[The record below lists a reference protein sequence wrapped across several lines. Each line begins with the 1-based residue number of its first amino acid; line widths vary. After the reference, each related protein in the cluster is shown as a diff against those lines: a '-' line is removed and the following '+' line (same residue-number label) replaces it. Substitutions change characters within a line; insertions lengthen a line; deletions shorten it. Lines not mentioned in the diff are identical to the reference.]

1 MMKLISKFAMDIL
14 PSVIA
19 TILGAYIVNH
29 YIRPGT
35 DAYGRPTAEVS
46 AAAVSSAGPKKA
58 NLRSDS
64 KPVEKSADL
73 GNIPE
78 PGVRA
83 KGISEKAIIDKSNTD
98 KSVTEKPVE
107 KPADK
112 ADRPAETASIPP
124 IAPASAPAD
133 TRRHQPREKAAVRTA
148 PASQPSAPAEP
159 VVAAPNTVPPV
170 ETATT
175 PDANDLARAA
185 IERLRGAGEASP
197 RVQETA
203 RVPEASRVMAA
214 PAPLPP
220 QQLPP
225 VQPLPPPILVS
236 TPPADSF
243 GPGSSQTKPPYPSTA
258 RGDDPHRPTPPA
270 DIPDPRPLDLRA
282 DAVDAPAREHTT
294 VAEDMLSAAK
304 SVFHS
309 VLPK

>member
-1 MMKLISKFAMDIL
+1 MLKLVSKFAMDIL

-19 TILGAYIVNH
+19 TIIGAYIVNH
-29 YIRPGT
+29 YINVKPAA
-35 DAYGRPTAEVS
+35 DAALT
-46 AAAVSSAGPKKA
+46 AAAVSSVDPKKA
-58 NLRSDS
+58 HSRGDS

-83 KGISEKAIIDKSNTD
+83 KGIKVPAETD
-98 KSVTEKPVE
+98 KSAAEKPVE

-133 TRRHQPREKAAVRTA
+133 TRRHQPREKAAVRTV

-159 VVAAPNTVPPV
+159 VIAAPNTVAPV

-185 IERLRGAGEASP
+185 IERLRGTGEAVPRPQEATHFPEVP
-197 RVQETA
+197 RV
-203 RVPEASRVMAA
+203 VAA
-214 PAPLPP
+214 PAPQPA

-225 VQPLPPPILVS
+225 VQPLPPPIMVS
-236 TPPADSF
+236 TPPADTF
-243 GPGSSQTKPPYPSTA
+243 GPGSSQAKPPYAPTA
-258 RGDDPHRPTPPA
+258 RADDPHRLTPPA

-282 DAVDAPAREHTT
+282 DAVDSPPREHTT

>member
-1 MMKLISKFAMDIL
+1 MLKLVSKFAMDIL

-19 TILGAYIVNH
+19 TIIGAYIVNH
-29 YIRPGT
+29 YINVKPGAGAST
-35 DAYGRPTAEVS
+35 T
-46 AAAVSSAGPKKA
+46 AAVVSSPEPKKA
-58 NLRSDS
+58 NSRGDS
-64 KPVEKSADL
+64 RPGEKSADL
-73 GNIPE
+73 GNLPE

-83 KGISEKAIIDKSNTD
+83 KGIKAPAETD
-98 KSVTEKPVE
+98 KSAAEKPVE

-124 IAPASAPAD
+124 IAPASAPVE

-148 PASQPSAPAEP
+148 PAAVPASPPSAPAEP
-159 VVAAPNTVPPV
+159 VIAAPATVAPV
-170 ETATT
+170 ET

-185 IERLRGAGEASP
+185 IERLRGTGEAAPRPQEATHIPEVP
-197 RVQETA
+197 RV
-203 RVPEASRVMAA
+203 VAA
-214 PAPLPP
+214 PAPQPA
-220 QQLPP
+220 QTLPP

-236 TPPADSF
+236 TPPADTF
-243 GPGSSQTKPPYPSTA
+243 GPGSSQARPPYTPTA
-258 RGDDPHRPTPPA
+258 RADDPHRPTPPA

-282 DAVDAPAREHTT
+282 DAVDSPAREHTT